1 MHAQS
6 RSAFGVVGVVAMLG
20 LAACDGSTA
29 ADPNITLRFASP
41 AVAGASE
48 ATPQGLSITGT
59 NGTLLITDIR
69 LVVDELELERADVA
83 DCDDDIE
90 PDPEGCEEFGLRVFP
105 VDVPLGTGTVTIAND
120 RLAPGTYDEL
130 EFEAKD
136 LEVDSNDPDDA
147 SRAARIAEVLAQ
159 LRQTFPDWPARA
171 SMVVIGTFT
180 PTGGA
185 PQAFRVYFEADVDVQ
200 MVFANPIVIDGTS
213 TGVTIDLRP
222 DLWFRNEDGS
232 VRDLS
237 ALHYPTTGV
246 SVEFE
251 VEFEE
256 GVEIEIDG

>member
-1 MHAQS
+1 MHVPR
-6 RSAFGVVGVVAMLG
+6 RSTLGILGVATTLV
-20 LAACDGSTA
+20 LAGCDGSTA
-29 ADPNITLRFASP
+29 ADPNITLAFASP

-69 LVVDELELERADVA
+69 LVVDELELERDDVA

-90 PDPEGCEEFGLRVFP
+90 PDPAGCEEFELRVFP
-105 VDVPLGTGTVTIAND
+105 VDVPLGTGVITIAND
-120 RLAPGTYDEL
+120 RLAPGTYDEI

-136 LEVDSNDPDDA
+136 LEVDANDPDDA

-159 LRQTFPDWPARA
+159 LRQTFPDWPAKA

-185 PQAFRVYFEADVDVQ
+185 PQAFKVYFEADVDVETQ
-200 MVFANPIVIDGTS
+200 LATPIVIDGTS

-222 DLWFRNEDGS
+222 DLWFRNEDGT
-232 VRDLS
+232 VRNL
-237 ALHYPTTGV
+237 ALLDFGTTGL

-251 VEFEE
+251 VEFERGIE
-256 GVEIEIDG
+256 VEIDD